1 MQLFRFSK
9 LRLSNFS
16 TYVSVIPLDIYTGRN
31 EVSRNIFC
39 RVFKVIT
46 GEF

>member
-1 MQLFRFSK
+1 MQLFRFK
-9 LRLSNFS
+9 VQFS